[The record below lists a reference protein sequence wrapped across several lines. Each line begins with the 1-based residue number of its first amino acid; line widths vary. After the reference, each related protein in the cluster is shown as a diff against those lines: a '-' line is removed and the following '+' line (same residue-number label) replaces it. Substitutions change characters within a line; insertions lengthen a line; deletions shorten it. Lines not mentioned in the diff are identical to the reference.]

1 MGCILYTI
9 IQALPLNGFHLLFF
23 SPLCSRSALLLFCAD
38 PQRRFR
44 LQSLQAIGPEAS
56 AKGGAWNLAWAW
68 RMVKKTTGLA
78 QGKTD
83 ICKKSSFSPTKK
95 RCFNCRFSVPKPLI
109 LDMAAMTQLWSPRPG
124 CSDIVNLVLGF
135 KNYQLAYKWDITY
148 THVCVYIS

>member
-56 AKGGAWNLAWAW
+56 AKGGGLELGL
-68 RMVKKTTGLA
+68 GLA
-78 QGKTD
+78 YGKKNHW
-83 ICKKSSFSPTKK
+83 IGS
-95 RCFNCRFSVPKPLI
+95 RENGHLQEI
-109 LDMAAMTQLWSPRPG
+109 
-124 CSDIVNLVLGF
+124 IVF
-135 KNYQLAYKWDITY
+135 PY
-148 THVCVYIS
+148 

>member
-68 RMVKKTTGLA
+68 RMVKKNHWIGSRENGHL
-78 QGKTD
+78 QE
-83 ICKKSSFSPTKK
+83 I
-95 RCFNCRFSVPKPLI
+95 
-109 LDMAAMTQLWSPRPG
+109 
-124 CSDIVNLVLGF
+124 IVF
-135 KNYQLAYKWDITY
+135 PY
-148 THVCVYIS
+148 